1 MVGGDVPLGV
11 LDVVLAHAAA
21 RIVHQQGPVALLD
34 GVLRGGR
41 CRGEGDVVV
50 SFSATVT
57 F

>member
-1 MVGGDVPLGV
+1 MVGGDVSLGV

-21 RIVHQQGPVALLD
+21 RVVHQQGPVALLD

-41 CRGEGDVVV
+41 CRGEGDVAV